1 VTKKLSPG
9 PDTGNSRDPGIPSP
23 VWPHVHITNSG
34 EHVSRA
40 GDHVTRIHLNNDTP
54 GHDQQD
60 RVPVIL
66 RPGVHFNTS
75 AGYNEEETGRDHDR
89 DTRQQDSIVTHSLLM
104 MMNNTMTVSGTSGSS
119 SITKPRSTSDQPDSP
134 TGAKQSSGGVTK
146 AFNNARRSF
155 RNVNRSL
162 RNSSRKI
169 ARRGKSRKGTAGSGG
184 GGSKSGSLRS
194 AGSVEAVRE
203 LWSKTGM
210 RTNGRKLLI
219 EPSKSDNDFVNDA
232 FESDDNSQVS
242 VPRERVNRNFPKER
256 QETRRQTS
264 SSSSSSEDI
273 ARTRHKVLRAK
284 QDAANADQI
293 HVEKIENMDRNI
305 VNPSKHVR
313 FNHNNFTHTALR
325 NNAREDR
332 NVLWDKYY
340 GATDPALLEAGLA
353 SNFTIDLT
361 RNRALKKT
369 EKRRKNL
376 HCCCKISCFLILLVS
391 FLLVII
397 TVTFFLTKGKKYF
410 GAL

>member
-1 VTKKLSPG
+1 
-9 PDTGNSRDPGIPSP
+9 
-23 VWPHVHITNSG
+23 
-34 EHVSRA
+34 
-40 GDHVTRIHLNNDTP
+40 
-54 GHDQQD
+54 
-60 RVPVIL
+60 
-66 RPGVHFNTS
+66 
-75 AGYNEEETGRDHDR
+75 
-89 DTRQQDSIVTHSLLM
+89 M
-104 MMNNTMTVSGTSGSS
+104 MMNNNMTVSGTSGSS
-119 SITKPRSTSDQPDSP
+119 SITKPRSTSDQPDAV

-169 ARRGKSRKGTAGSGG
+169 ARRGKSRKGAAGSGG

-325 NNAREDR
+325 NNARQDR

-353 SNFTIDLT
+353 SNFTIDLA